1 MIAELVTIKLP
12 PGMTRADVLAAA
24 HHTVPGWAANTA
36 LLRKH
41 FLLDEPG
48 THTYGFYLWRSREA
62 AQAAHG
68 EAFVAR
74 VRERFACEPTFE
86 YFDVLL
92 NLDNLDGSVVED
104 LAELERTGTTG

>member
-24 HHTVPGWAANTA
+24 RETVPGWAANTA
-36 LLRKH
+36 LHRKH
-41 FLLDEPG
+41 FLLDDDG
-48 THTYGFYLWRSREA
+48 THTLGFYLWRSREA

-68 EAFVAR
+68 EAFIAR
-74 VRERFACEPTFE
+74 VRERFGCEPRFA

-92 NLDNLDGSVVED
+92 NLDNVDGSVVED
-104 LAELERTGTTG
+104 LAELERPRPLA